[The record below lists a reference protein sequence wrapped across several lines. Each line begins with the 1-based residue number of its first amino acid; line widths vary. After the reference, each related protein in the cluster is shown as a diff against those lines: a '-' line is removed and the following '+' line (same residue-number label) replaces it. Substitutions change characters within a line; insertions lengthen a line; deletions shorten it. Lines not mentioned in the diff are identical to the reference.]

1 MGKYRPLRA
10 RGVKNIRRAGD
21 GADARARRRRS
32 RSSVVGRLRP
42 GGTGAT
48 RFPRGGGPRDSTSGS
63 TSENVRAP
71 LVCGRRRDDDPHAID
86 ALVSRTRTRRSL

>member
-42 GGTGAT
+42 VGTGAT
-48 RFPRGGGPRDSTSGS
+48 RFPRGGGPRLDVWLD
-63 TSENVRAP
+63 VRERARTVG
-71 LVCGRRRDDDPHAID
+71 LRSKARRRPARD
-86 ALVSRTRTRRSL
+86 RRARFTNPNA

>member
-32 RSSVVGRLRP
+32 RSSVVSGRVELARRVSHAAV
-42 GGTGAT
+42 G
-48 RFPRGGGPRDSTSGS
+48 RDSTSGS